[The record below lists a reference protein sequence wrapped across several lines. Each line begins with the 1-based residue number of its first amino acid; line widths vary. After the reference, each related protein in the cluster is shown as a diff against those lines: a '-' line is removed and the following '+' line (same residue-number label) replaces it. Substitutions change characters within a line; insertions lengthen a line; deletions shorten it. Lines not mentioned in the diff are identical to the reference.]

1 MIHFDESTH
10 TYTIDG
16 KEVPSVTEVCR
27 FLSYDQKSDKPWL
40 ARVAADRGTRVH
52 AACAAID
59 YGMEPEEEPEDHLN
73 SFEV

>member
-27 FLSYDQKSDKPWL
+27 FLSYDQKIFYRFIGK
-40 ARVAADRGTRVH
+40 
-52 AACAAID
+52 ID
-59 YGMEPEEEPEDHLN
+59 
-73 SFEV
+73 